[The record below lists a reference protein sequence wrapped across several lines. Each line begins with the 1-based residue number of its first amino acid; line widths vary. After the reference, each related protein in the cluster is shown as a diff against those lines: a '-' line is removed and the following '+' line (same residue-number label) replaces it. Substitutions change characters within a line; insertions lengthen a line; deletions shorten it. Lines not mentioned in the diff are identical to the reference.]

1 MTKKQSELIKEY
13 CLFIMKSSL
22 LATGSVDR
30 SHEII
35 YSELI
40 NATKVDLLKKVNRY
54 ILSKN
59 TFKDV

>member
-1 MTKKQSELIKEY
+1 
-13 CLFIMKSSL
+13 MKSSL

-40 NATKVDLLKKVNRY
+40 NATKVDLLKKANRY

-59 TFKDV
+59 TFKNV